1 MKAPNW
7 KPTQR
12 APEVVLCP
20 RCGLPGG
27 RPLFTSIDPCA
38 WCSGPVPPEADAT
51 DEFDMPLYLTGP
63 GKSISWGPLSPPHPA
78 QAPVIPSGA
87 MYAGTVV
94 KVIPGSLMVHVL
106 QMSVVSAAVVQ
117 PGCTVTAARIYPDT
131 LHVLSVGYSTAEL
144 FVTGRADELHP
155 FDILYRT
162 P

>member
-38 WCSGPVPPEADAT
+38 RCSDTVLPEADAT
-51 DEFDMPLYLTGP
+51 DEFDMPMYPAAP
-63 GKSISWGPLSPPHPA
+63 G
-78 QAPVIPSGA
+78 VIPATS

-94 KVIPGSLMVHVL
+94 KVLPAFVGTVHVL

-117 PGCTVTAARIYPDT
+117 PGCTVTAARIYPGM
-131 LHVLSVGYSTAEL
+131 LIVLSMDYSAAEL
-144 FVTGRADELHP
+144 FVTGRRAADLKP
-155 FDILYRT
+155 FDILYRI